1 MQCAIRPLSSLSV
14 IHITHTHPPPQHGG
28 NKRFLEYCKSK
39 GIPAG
44 NPSST
49 KYSARAF
56 DDYRRA
62 LSAEA
67 DAALG
72 STTPQAARTPR
83 SSAGATR
90 APAPAPAPARR
101 ANDAPDGW
109 DGWGDMEASL
119 AAIERKQRATS
130 PQAAARA
137 PERARTPERAKSPA
151 KAPTPT
157 PAQAQS
163 KTAAAD
169 PLDGWSG
176 WGDTEAS
183 LAEIE
188 RKQQQS
194 QQRNQRN
201 AALYGNSGNNGAA
214 RTKRY
219 ESVSSDDFAQQ
230 QQGQGPQPGARSF
243 QAYGPGAAGPA
254 SYQQGATPALA
265 DALSSGWS
273 RLSSLAKTVA
283 QQTQRAVQD
292 SGILDAVH
300 GLVSGT
306 GAAEQGTQR
315 ASLLGDSHQQ
325 QQQAQQQQPV
335 QQSVQQSLQKQ
346 QPVQKQQQQFVGPTA
361 ASQGLKPATGP
372 DDEFDELVHGKGRR
386 TRTAQPAARRAGD
399 DAPLDADLPD
409 VDAWLDS
416 TLAMEAARQ
425 ASTAASASAP
435 APARSSTSSSAG
447 SATSTPPHTAETP
460 AAAAAPTAAA
470 SAPVADSDLSELGDD
485 WDTW

>member
-1 MQCAIRPLSSLSV
+1 
-14 IHITHTHPPPQHGG
+14 
-28 NKRFLEYCKSK
+28 
-39 GIPAG
+39 
-44 NPSST
+44 
-49 KYSARAF
+49 
-56 DDYRRA
+56 
-62 LSAEA
+62 
-67 DAALG
+67 
-72 STTPQAARTPR
+72 
-83 SSAGATR
+83 
-90 APAPAPAPARR
+90 
-101 ANDAPDGW
+101 
-109 DGWGDMEASL
+109 MEASL
-119 AAIERKQRATS
+119 AAIERKQRAAS

-163 KTAAAD
+163 KTAAD

-201 AALYGNSGNNGAA
+201 ATLYGNSGNSGTGAA

-243 QAYGPGAAGPA
+243 QAYGPGAGPA

-283 QQTQRAVQD
+283 QQTQRAVHD

-325 QQQAQQQQPV
+325 QQQAQQQQRV
-335 QQSVQQSLQKQ
+335 SQRCVAACSLR
-346 QPVQKQQQQFVGPTA
+346 
-361 ASQGLKPATGP
+361 SQRCCCT
-372 DDEFDELVHGKGRR
+372 HGSCLSACGRQRPLR
-386 TRTAQPAARRAGD
+386 TRRRLGH
-399 DAPLDADLPD
+399 
-409 VDAWLDS
+409 VVS
-416 TLAMEAARQ
+416 TRGHATFRH
-425 ASTAASASAP
+425 SAP
-435 APARSSTSSSAG
+435 PFPISPSFIPFFLFLLLSSFVRMSHGACR
-447 SATSTPPHTAETP
+447 EC
-460 AAAAAPTAAA
+460 A
-470 SAPVADSDLSELGDD
+470 SLFLI
-485 WDTW
+485 